1 MADLETKITWLWKQV
16 CCYFIPKE
24 MPEQRMGSQIFSSI
38 LFFLL
43 TPLSNTVHHV
53 PPGKIHSIAC
63 GITDNLKEVCQHL
76 WHHNGLPSN
85 HTLLNVFCSV
95 PQNKMYQSVNLGRI
109 ISQSADNLP
118 DSASCILKS
127 AHTEESQGTQPRQ
140 PGGGDSSTT
149 DHRWKGMMLSI
160 HCTPGTEDGQCWTGC
175 WIPGLLQPLWLL
187 QSCFIIP
194 QQWAQGPTFPL
205 ESPPLPSWSHAMNM
219 PDRPAR
225 IMEVQEE
232 ESHHLCFTVK
242 E

>member
-1 MADLETKITWLWKQV
+1 MADLEMKITWLWKQV

-149 DHRWKGMMLSI
+149 DHRWKGMMLSSAS
-160 HCTPGTEDGQCWTGC
+160 TAPLEQRMGTAGQAAESQDCCSHSGFC
-175 WIPGLLQPLWLL
+175 NPASSFPSSELKVPLSPWKAHLSL
-187 QSCFIIP
+187 P
-194 QQWAQGPTFPL
+194 GPTPWTCQTDL
-205 ESPPLPSWSHAMNM
+205 QGSWRSK
-219 PDRPAR
+219 RR
-225 IMEVQEE
+225 R
-232 ESHHLCFTVK
+232 FTISALQ
-242 E
+242 